1 METLELRFFE
11 FRWYRGQYVV
21 RPKLVFYWLRAFLL
35 VKKIAQYRKKPLFYR
50 NLEKEEKS

>member
-21 RPKLVFYWLRAFLL
+21 RPKLVFYWLRAFLM